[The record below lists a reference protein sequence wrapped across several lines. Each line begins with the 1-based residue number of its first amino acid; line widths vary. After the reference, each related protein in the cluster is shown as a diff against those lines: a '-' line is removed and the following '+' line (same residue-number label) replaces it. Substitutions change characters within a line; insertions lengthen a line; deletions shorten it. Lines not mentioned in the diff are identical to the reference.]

1 MMVSY
6 AMTVQ
11 ELRDA
16 LAGYDPDT
24 PVHFVERMGKQTALP
39 PVSDVTPRT
48 MAYDDNLNLF
58 VDAPHAKQ
66 PVIILE

>member
-1 MMVSY
+1 MVSS

-24 PVHFVERMGKQTALP
+24 PVHFVERMGRQTALP
-39 PVSDVTPRT
+39 PVTDVTLRT
-48 MAYDDNLNLF
+48 MAYCDELDMF
-58 VDAPHAKQ
+58 VDAPHTKQ